1 MNNIQIPLTLGDETV
16 KVLERLIGNMLVEA
30 TKNLDANGNVIKSY
44 MNKKEAAEYL
54 NVSYQTLKKFIDNGL
69 PVVEVSGVNMIRRV
83 DIDAFM
89 EANKK

>member
-1 MNNIQIPLTLGDETV
+1 MENIQIPLTLGDETV

-69 PVVEVSGVNMIRRV
+69 PVIEVSGVNMIRRV